1 VELFEQIP
9 RWVLE
14 LGFVIYAVTVSVV
27 VLLERRRPTTT
38 LALLLSLLYLPII
51 GLITYVAFSQRKVRR
66 KRKNRH
72 LREIDPVADTR
83 GMANVPALPEGL
95 SKDQRGLVH
104 LALRSTA
111 APLRRASNVALLATA
126 DDAREAVL
134 TAIRSAK
141 RCVHAEFYIWRD
153 DTSGRQITAALAERA
168 RAGVQVRIL
177 IDQLGSWGLDR
188 EHFREV
194 LDAGGELAIFGPV
207 RVPIR
212 LGRSRVNF
220 RNHRK
225 ILTIDGDTG
234 FVGGLNVGDRYFGS
248 GSEAQ
253 GWRDLFVQLDGDA
266 VLGIEATFLDDWL
279 VTTGQ
284 VVDLKGRRPEA
295 TKNLDARVD
304 RNQPALGQANPFT
317 PPQEDRPVRSE
328 GPLTQVIPSGP
339 DLPVTGAISGQFAAA
354 IAAADRRAF
363 IATPYFVPDEPMMLI
378 LRTAALRGLDV
389 RILVPTPELNDSRL
403 VAYAARSYYD
413 ELLQAGCRIYEYK
426 AGMMH
431 AKYLI
436 ADDVCAIGSANMDV
450 RSFHINYEIT
460 AMFYDA
466 QVTEDLAEV
475 YAADL
480 RHAEEVRLGDRA
492 EPSVWV
498 RLRENAARVLSPLL

>member
-1 VELFEQIP
+1 M
-9 RWVLE
+9 
-14 LGFVIYAVTVSVV
+14 
-27 VLLERRRPTTT
+27 RP
-38 LALLLSLLYLPII
+38 
-51 GLITYVAFSQRKVRR
+51 
-66 KRKNRH
+66 
-72 LREIDPVADTR
+72 
-83 GMANVPALPEGL
+83 
-95 SKDQRGLVH
+95 
-104 LALRSTA
+104 
-111 APLRRASNVALLATA
+111 
-126 DDAREAVL
+126 
-134 TAIRSAK
+134 
-141 RCVHAEFYIWRD
+141 
-153 DTSGRQITAALAERA
+153 
-168 RAGVQVRIL
+168 
-177 IDQLGSWGLDR
+177 
-188 EHFREV
+188 
-194 LDAGGELAIFGPV
+194 
-207 RVPIR
+207 
-212 LGRSRVNF
+212 
-220 RNHRK
+220 
-225 ILTIDGDTG
+225 
-234 FVGGLNVGDRYFGS
+234 
-248 GSEAQ
+248 
-253 GWRDLFVQLDGDA
+253 
-266 VLGIEATFLDDWL
+266 
-279 VTTGQ
+279 
-284 VVDLKGRRPEA
+284 
-295 TKNLDARVD
+295 
-304 RNQPALGQANPFT
+304 
-317 PPQEDRPVRSE
+317 E

-363 IATPYFVPDEPMMLI
+363 IATPYFVPDEPVMLI